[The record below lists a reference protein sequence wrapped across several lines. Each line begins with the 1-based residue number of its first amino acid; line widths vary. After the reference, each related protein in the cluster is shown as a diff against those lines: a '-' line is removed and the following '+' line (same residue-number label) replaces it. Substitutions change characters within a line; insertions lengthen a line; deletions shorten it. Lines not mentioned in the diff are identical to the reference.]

1 LPHAARLQWS
11 NGSLIPHRSL
21 RYQLCSNARRRPHP
35 HRPRLPMVSHQWRS
49 QPHIL
54 GRLLL
59 PSSSFNLPFPPL
71 LLPSV

>member
-1 LPHAARLQWS
+1 
-11 NGSLIPHRSL
+11 L